1 MIIII
6 SQHKYNVSAD
16 IDTSV
21 ILSDENT
28 SSYMLLCPNIST
40 IASSYS
46 TMLYRNLVC
55 SLTSCINCS
64 IAIVNDSGWKHWI
77 FNESSKQR
85 KNSCLKYNV

>member
-55 SLTSCINCS
+55 SLTSSINCS
-64 IAIVNDSGWKHWI
+64 IAIVNDSGRKHWI